1 MKFGI
6 FLFIIGT
13 LAMPLSA
20 STLNFESGVSGNG
33 TQTITAIVD
42 GITFTAVS
50 NDDTW
55 LIADNSGNAGT
66 TANVAAVN
74 YSTGASLITLSF
86 SSPVNLTSIHT
97 SDISLTINSLTFTPT
112 DGSGNSAFTDN
123 NSSTPWGGN
132 STGNTVSFSSWS
144 NPTSSFTISGSTSAG
159 NLMALIMDNIIFTV
173 APTNNAPTTASFNG
187 DSFTYTE
194 GDGGQ
199 ILDQGTQTTVSDA
212 DGGDFDAGNLTL
224 TITSGEDAAEDIL
237 SIDTSGAI
245 SLAGTT
251 ASSNVS
257 ITGPGVIGTLGNNIA
272 AGNNFVINLNASATP
287 AHVQTLVRAL
297 TYENSDTDNPTTGAR
312 NVRLTINDGDGGTSS
327 NADITVTVAATNDN
341 PNLTNLAS
349 DNLNY
354 SEGAGQQNIDIGANA
369 TVTDVDSINFDTGNL
384 TVTIPTNKDA
394 SEDILGFDNTVT
406 TTGLASASITI
417 SATNIGTLTNAIS
430 EANDLIITFNAN
442 ATPSLAQALIRAIT
456 YQNSDNVAPT
466 ESTRTV
472 RFALTDG
479 DGGSSGNIDTTVVV
493 SAVNDLPVGSNNT
506 LTPNEGGVLTITTSD
521 FGYSDVE
528 GNALSYITIT
538 AAPVNGSLWIDV
550 DSSGTINNA
559 ESALTSND
567 TVTKANLDANVLK
580 YSPSGSTSASF
591 TFTVNDGVADSASN
605 YTITLTVN
613 AQPTVTINQASG
625 QSDPTNNATVVF
637 DVLFNESITGFDV
650 SDISLTGDVT
660 ASVTSVSASS
670 GTSFTVSTN
679 ISANEGDIIA
689 QVLAGGVT
697 DASSATNQAST
708 STDNTIKYDISAPT
722 SPSSLDLI
730 IGSDSGSSDSD
741 NLTSDATPEISGSG
755 ETGATITLFS
765 DADNS
770 GTLNGSE
777 TSVTTSVSTGTW
789 SVSMPM
795 IASTSH
801 GLKAFQTDPAGNASP
816 VSTTLTIEIDTNAP
830 SGHSVVIDQDPVNS
844 SNQDSVSFTFTGGE
858 ISSNFSYTLSSSG
871 GGTPLIGTGTLS
883 TATDTINN
891 IDVSSLTDGTLTFS
905 TILTDTAGNSAT
917 AVNDTSVKD
926 STAPNG
932 HSVSID
938 QALILASN
946 DDALSFTFS
955 SAETGASFAYTV
967 SSSGGGTINGTG
979 TLSSVNDTVSNV
991 DVTSL
996 GDGTLTLSV
1005 IVTDINSNPATAVVD
1020 TVSKDALGPVVQSV
1034 TLNTGNVKAGDII
1047 TVTVQFDDTLVLSG
1061 SNSTATLTI
1070 GGTTRTA
1077 VYTSGHNASSLVFSY
1092 TVVNGDNDSDGV
1104 TVTSAQGNS
1113 DTAKDANGNDADFS
1127 FTAFTEASLLVDTQ
1141 APVSATPLQTSQ
1153 AVNADTL
1160 TLSQADYPE
1169 DAITVTALS
1178 DADGNGIADSNTP
1191 LTSSTSSSGSWSLSV
1206 NLSQDSDNYFILRTS
1221 DLAGNTTDTAI
1232 GNYLEDSISPD
1243 NVIIQTPITHVYQS
1257 TNAITIQG
1265 SQSENGI
1272 SVGIYEDI
1280 DNNGVADNNTAI
1292 SSTTV
1297 AANSWSISLTL
1308 ADNTNTNYVVIAK
1321 DDAGNSAQAVDLVT
1335 LTHDNINPVAD
1346 ITKITSVDTTPTLNG
1361 TISDTGGLA
1370 SLSFT
1375 LEDSNNTIFGPFDA
1389 DSFSDINSGN
1399 WLDNE
1404 LASTLTDGSYDA
1416 HLTPI
1421 DLAGN
1426 TQSITI
1432 SDAVTID
1439 TLAPTGYNVEIEQ
1452 NRIDAGNESALSFI
1466 ITGGNNGESFT
1477 YQISDGS
1484 NSVTGSGSI
1493 SSDPQTV
1500 SGVNVSSLNEG
1511 TLTLTL
1517 SLTDVAGNQGAD
1529 ATDSLSKTYN
1539 LAPVISQGSLITIT
1553 MSEDANP
1560 TPFSLNLSA
1569 SDPDADSLNWQIS
1582 STTSQGVASILE
1594 TGNNASVSYVPTADF
1609 NGNDNLTVQVSD
1621 GILTSS
1627 ITVNI
1632 IITAINDTPNISGSP
1647 SNTIEEDTQFNFTP
1661 AASDIDSTLLTF
1673 NISGRPSWAS
1683 FNPSTGTLSGT
1694 PTNEDV
1700 GNFDGIIISVR
1711 DDLGATS
1718 NLPTFSITVTNV
1730 NDAPVISGTPAS
1742 SVDEDSLY
1750 SFTPTLLDADSND
1763 THSFSV
1769 SNKPNWASFNG
1780 SNGTLSGTPAN
1791 EDVGISS
1798 NIVISVTDSAIASAS
1813 LPAFSIEVSNINDI
1827 PTLNSTQLE
1836 ALEDTELLFNLD
1848 ANDDDGDALTISL
1861 INQPQQGTLDT
1872 SGSQW
1877 VYKANENF
1885 HGDDNF
1891 TVTINDEQTSSDPIE
1906 VNIKILPVNDAP
1918 NAQNDTFE
1926 LDYTPSGEY
1935 RLSVLAND
1943 QDVDEDTLS
1952 LVSAESSLG
1961 TVEIDNEALLLT
1973 LSSGVTGDIHL
1984 SYFIVDPDGENSQAE
1999 VNLQITPNDEALPT
2013 LTVPEA
2019 VSVQAEGLFT
2029 RVDLGVAKAFDS
2041 KGEPLPVSLKY
2052 GQPLFQPGRHTV
2064 YWETTDSKGN
2074 TKVASQ
2080 QVDVYPLVN
2089 FHKDQL
2095 VVEGTSASVTLS
2107 LNGDSPLYPV
2117 VIDFVLEGDAQADED
2132 YRLVSQQAVITSGR
2146 EITLEIEI
2154 LEDGI
2159 DEPDEKLELVLD
2171 EAVNSGY
2178 KPSHLLHIVNRNI
2191 APEISLEVTQSG
2203 EQSVMLSKDGG
2214 EISITAKY
2222 SDINQDDQLSISW
2235 AFNDIQIQDLDP
2247 STDVIRFDPTEVEL
2261 GSYQIKVEVS
2271 DGLLTTQI
2279 QGNLNLVSSLPTL
2292 DSSDS
2297 DGDMIPDNIEGFGDD
2312 DLDGVANFM
2321 DALPSCNV
2329 QPENENDQV
2338 QYLIEGEA
2346 GVCIKVGSIA
2356 TGGEQNTLLLDK
2368 SDALPVDSEFRFTS
2382 GVFDFVA
2389 SGLPVQGNQYRIV
2402 LPLTMSIPANA
2413 VYRKYS
2419 QAQGWYD
2426 FVEDDSNHIHSAIG
2440 ESGYCPSPGESSWQ
2454 TGLIEGAWCI
2464 QLTIVDGGSNDDDG
2478 EANFHITDPGGV
2490 AITNTSNRAP
2500 YAEDDSIELI
2510 ESSLLLLDPTLN
2522 DSDPEGDDIQLQS
2535 VQGRLGTASIN
2546 NEGQLQYQAATG
2558 YLGEDQVL
2566 YTITD
2571 GEGNSATATVH
2582 ISVKANKAPVVQ
2594 NDRASTNDRTAILV
2608 DVLSNDSD
2616 EQTLTLTYV
2625 NAEFGLASIT
2635 SDNQVQYTPQL
2646 GYEGEDLVIYRIK
2659 DQLGSEVEGTL
2670 TVTVD
2675 AYQKI
2680 EVNNDSSGGSMGWI
2694 SGALLLLLGI
2704 IRKKNSLVTLLTTSL
2719 LYCTTVHAQWSIDVQ
2734 SGYSQTSSDI
2744 DISQLEDLGL
2754 QVSQFANDNSDRS
2767 WGLGIGY
2774 EVVPNWQINLGYQ
2787 DLGNYGFSLDGMA
2800 LNPTPSVELA
2810 STLGPRSASGID
2822 LGLTYHW
2829 ELSDSLG
2836 LKLGGG
2842 VWYWRSDFTSIIN
2855 QVQVNRD
2862 ENGGD
2867 WFSDLSLYW
2876 RISPQWQIDLGWQH
2890 FIIDKDDINNGFAR
2904 INFMF

>member
-1 MKFGI
+1 MGRKLPNARLKDMTMDRLKLLSG
-6 FLFIIGT
+6 FLFISALYTPLAHAAADVTFDGVANSANLGQPYVNGDFSFNQDVSGGGAQFVGLSGGGAIGNYDDALGSNIIT
-13 LAMPLSA
+13 FKTTDDSEFKLVSFQMESA
-20 STLNFESGVSGNG
+20 SGDDMYLISAYKDGALLIGESW
-33 TQTITAIVD
+33 D
-42 GITFTAVS
+42 
-50 NDDTW
+50 
-55 LIADNSGNAGT
+55 
-66 TANVAAVN
+66 
-74 YSTGASLITLSF
+74 
-86 SSPVNLTSIHT
+86 LTSQY
-97 SDISLTINSLTFTPT
+97 NAYLTFTPT
-112 DGSGNSAFTDN
+112 STLFNDTDEIRISN
-123 NSSTPWGGN
+123 NDNALGY
-132 STGNTVSFSSWS
+132 
-144 NPTSSFTISGSTSAG
+144 III
-159 NLMALIMDNIIFTV
+159 NLDNIDVDV
-173 APTNNAPTTASFNG
+173 AVPPNSAPTTANLNG

-194 GDGGQ
+194 GDGVQ
-199 ILDQGTQTTVSDA
+199 TLDQGTSATLTDA
-212 DGGDFDAGNLTL
+212 DSADFDGGNLTA

-237 SIDTSGAI
+237 STDTSGSVA
-245 SLAGTT
+245 LAGTT
-251 ASSNVS
+251 AGSNLSVGG
-257 ITGPGVIGTLGNNIA
+257 TVIGTLANNIA
-272 AGNNFVINLNASATP
+272 AGNDLVVNFNTNATATR
-287 AHVQTLVRAL
+287 VQTLIQSL
-297 TYENSDTDNPTTGAR
+297 TYQNGDTDNPTTGAR
-312 NVRLTINDGDGGTSS
+312 NIRVTVNDGDGGTSS
-327 NADITVTVAATNDN
+327 NADITVTVAGSNDA
-341 PNLTNLAS
+341 PTLTNLAGDS
-349 DNLNY
+349 INY
-354 SEGAGQQNIDIGANA
+354 SEGDGAQLLDQASNA
-369 TVTDVDSINFDTGNL
+369 TLTDVDSTNFNSGNL
-384 TVTIPTNKDA
+384 TISIITNKDA
-394 SEDILGFDNTVT
+394 AEDILSFDNNVT
-406 TTGLASASITI
+406 TTGGAGDTVTI
-417 SATNIGTLTNAIS
+417 SATNVGTLANAIS
-430 EANDLIITFNAN
+430 AGNDLVVNFTSSASPALI
-442 ATPSLAQALIRAIT
+442 QALIRSAT
-456 YQNSDNVAPT
+456 YTNSDNLIPT

-472 RFALTDG
+472 RFTVSDG
-479 DGGSSGNIDTTVVV
+479 DGGTSSNNDTSVIV
-493 SAVNDLPVGSNNT
+493 SQVNDLPLGSNKT
-506 LTPNEGGVLTITTSD
+506 LTPNQASILTLTTSD
-521 FGYSDVE
+521 FGYSDPE
-528 GNALSYITIT
+528 GDTLNRITIIN
-538 AAPVNGSLWIDV
+538 APASGSLWIDL
-550 DSSGTINNA
+550 DASNTINNA

-580 YSPSGSTSASF
+580 YSASGSTSASF
-591 TFTVNDGVADSASN
+591 TFTVNDGSADSASN

-625 QSDPTNNATVVF
+625 QNDPTNNATVTF
-637 DVLFNESITGFDV
+637 DVVFNESITGFDV

-660 ASVTSVSASS
+660 ATVTSVSASS
-670 GTSFTVSTN
+670 GTSFTVLTN

-708 STDNTIKYDISAPT
+708 STDNTIKYDISTPT
-722 SPSSLDLI
+722 SPSGLDLI
-730 IGSDSGSSDSD
+730 ISSDSGSSDSD

-777 TSVTTSVSTGTW
+777 TSVTASVSAGTW
-789 SVSMPM
+789 SVSMPT

-801 GLKAFQTDPAGNASP
+801 ALKAFQTDPAGNASP

-830 SGHSVVIDQDPVNS
+830 SGHSVVIDQDPINS

-858 ISSNFSYTLSSSG
+858 VSSHLSYTLSSSG
-871 GGTPLIGTGTLS
+871 GGTPLTGTGTLS

-891 IDVSSLTDGTLTFS
+891 INISNLIDGTLTLS
-905 TILTDTAGNSAT
+905 TILTDTAGNSA
-917 AVNDTSVKD
+917 APKNDTSVKD

-967 SSSGGGTINGTG
+967 SSSGGGGSINGTG
-979 TLSSVNDTVSNV
+979 TLASVNDTVSNV

-1005 IVTDINSNPATAVVD
+1005 IVTDINGNPATAVVD

-1034 TLNTGNVKAGDII
+1034 TLNTGNVKAGSII
-1047 TVTVQFDDTLVLSG
+1047 TVTVQFDDTLILSG
-1061 SNSTATLTI
+1061 SNSTATLII

-1092 TVVNGDNDSDGV
+1092 TVVSGDNDSDGV

-1113 DTAKDANGNDADFS
+1113 DTTKDANGNDADFS
-1127 FTAFTEASLLVDTQ
+1127 FSAFTEANLLVDTQ

-1243 NVIIQTPITHVYQS
+1243 NVIIQTPIAHVYQS

-1308 ADNTNTNYVVIAK
+1308 ADNMSTNYVVIAK
-1321 DDAGNSAQAVDLVT
+1321 DDAENSAQAVNLVT

-1346 ITKITSVDTTPTLNG
+1346 ITKITSVDSTPSLNG

-1404 LASTLTDGSYDA
+1404 LASTLADGSYDA

-1426 TQSITI
+1426 TQSITV
-1432 SDAVTID
+1432 SDAVIID

-1452 NRIDAGNESALSFI
+1452 NRINAGNESALSFI
-1466 ITGGNNGESFT
+1466 ITGGNNSESFT

-1529 ATDSLSKTYN
+1529 ATDSLNKVYN
-1539 LAPVISQGSLITIT
+1539 FI
-1553 MSEDANP
+1553 
-1560 TPFSLNLSA
+1560 
-1569 SDPDADSLNWQIS
+1569 
-1582 STTSQGVASILE
+1582 
-1594 TGNNASVSYVPTADF
+1594 
-1609 NGNDNLTVQVSD
+1609 
-1621 GILTSS
+1621 
-1627 ITVNI
+1627 
-1632 IITAINDTPNISGSP
+1632 
-1647 SNTIEEDTQFNFTP
+1647 
-1661 AASDIDSTLLTF
+1661 
-1673 NISGRPSWAS
+1673 
-1683 FNPSTGTLSGT
+1683 
-1694 PTNEDV
+1694 
-1700 GNFDGIIISVR
+1700 
-1711 DDLGATS
+1711 
-1718 NLPTFSITVTNV
+1718 
-1730 NDAPVISGTPAS
+1730 PVISGVPVS
-1742 SVDEDSLY
+1742 SVDEDTLY
-1750 SFTPTLLDADSND
+1750 SFTPTLLDTDTGDSH
-1763 THSFSV
+1763 TFTI

-1798 NIVISVTDSAIASAS
+1798 NIVISVTDSANASAS
-1813 LPAFSIEVSNINDI
+1813 LPTFSIEVSNINDI
-1827 PTLNSTQLE
+1827 PTLNSTQIE

-1861 INQPQQGTLDT
+1861 INQPQQGSLDT

-1891 TVTINDEQTSSDPIE
+1891 TVTINDAQTSSDPIE
-1906 VNIKILPVNDAP
+1906 VSINILPVNDAP
-1918 NAQNDTFE
+1918 VAQNDIFK

-1935 RLSVLAND
+1935 RLPVLAND
-1943 QDVDEDTLS
+1943 HDIDEDTLS
-1952 LVSAESSLG
+1952 IVSAESSLG

-1984 SYFIVDPDGENSQAE
+1984 SYFIVDPDGESSQAE
-1999 VNLQITPNDEALPT
+1999 VDLQIEPNDEALPT

-2019 VSVQAEGLFT
+2019 VSVQAQGLFT
-2029 RVDLGVAKAFDS
+2029 RVDLGVATAYDS
-2041 KGEPLPVSLKY
+2041 EGDSLPVNLKY
-2052 GQPLFQPGRHTV
+2052 GQPLFKPGRHIV

-2107 LNGDSPLYPV
+2107 LNGDSPQYPV

-2132 YRLVSQQAVITSGR
+2132 YRLISQQAVITSGR

-2178 KPSHLLHIVNRNI
+2178 KPSHLVHIVKRNI
-2191 APEISLEVTQSG
+2191 APEISLEVTQDG
-2203 EQSVMLSKDGG
+2203 EQTIILSKDGG
-2214 EISITAKY
+2214 DVSITAKY
-2222 SDINQDDQLSISW
+2222 LDINQNDQLSINW
-2235 AFNDIQIQDLDP
+2235 DFNAMQIQDLDP
-2247 STDVIRFDPTEVEL
+2247 STDIIRFDPTGVEL
-2261 GSYQIKVEVS
+2261 GYYQIRVEVS

-2279 QGNLNLVSSLPTL
+2279 ESNLNLVSSLPTL
-2292 DSSDS
+2292 DSTDS

-2321 DALPSCNV
+2321 DSLPSCNV
-2329 QPENENDQV
+2329 QPENENQQV

-2356 TGGEQNTLLLDK
+2356 TGGEQHTLLLDK
-2368 SDALPVDSEFRFTS
+2368 SDTLPEDSEFRFTS

-2389 SGLPVQGNQYRIV
+2389 SGLPIQGNQYRIV

-2440 ESGYCPSPGESSWQ
+2440 ESGYCPSPGKSSWQ

-2464 QLTIVDGGSNDDDG
+2464 QLTIVDGGPNDDDG

-2490 AITNTSNRAP
+2490 AIINTSNRAP
-2500 YAEDDSIELI
+2500 YAEDDFIELI
-2510 ESSLLLLDPTLN
+2510 ESSLLLLDPRLN

-2535 VQGRLGTASIN
+2535 VQGRLGAASIN
-2546 NEGQLQYQAATG
+2546 NAGQLQYQAATG
-2558 YLGEDQVL
+2558 YLGKDQVL

-2594 NDRASTNDRTAILV
+2594 NDRASTNDRTPILV

-2616 EQTLTLTYV
+2616 DQTMTLIYV
-2625 NAEFGLASIT
+2625 NAEFGRVSIT
-2635 SDNQVQYTPQL
+2635 SDNQIQYTPQL

-2694 SGALLLLLGI
+2694 SGTLLLLLGI

-2744 DISQLEDLGL
+2744 DISQLENLGL
-2754 QVSQFANDNSDRS
+2754 QVSQLANDNSDRS

-2787 DLGNYGFSLDGMA
+2787 DLGNYGFSLDGTA
-2800 LNPTPSVELA
+2800 LNPTPAVELA

-2829 ELSDSLG
+2829 ELSDSVG

-2855 QVQVNRD
+2855 KTLISRD

-2867 WFSDLSLYW
+2867 WFSDISVYW

-2890 FIIDKDDINNGFAR
+2890 FIFDKDDIDNGFAR